1 MRISD
6 WSSDVCSSD
15 LNEDKV
21 RSFQDFARYN
31 SAPAF
36 IDTSGLIEFDESPN
50 AYRNLSP
57 GGVFCDPQIGCSNGV
72 AIFDISTSKSK
83 QFSQEFRLQS
93 SFDGPFNFSLGTN
106 YTRFK
111 TLIDYYVM
119 SNVFTALAY
128 SFPIGRASCRER
140 VCYLVLIQ
148 VFAI

>member
-15 LNEDKV
+15 LNLREISSIRDPKYSASADLLQLNFEADISSSLTFFSQTAYNEDKV

-72 AIFDISTSKSK
+72 AIFDISKSKRK
-83 QFSQEFRLQS
+83 QFSQEFLDRRSTRLKS
-93 SFDGPFNFSLGTN
+93 SH
-106 YTRFK
+106 
-111 TLIDYYVM
+111 
-119 SNVFTALAY
+119 
-128 SFPIGRASCRER
+128 
-140 VCYLVLIQ
+140 
-148 VFAI
+148 

>member
-15 LNEDKV
+15 LNLREISSIRDPKYSASADLLQLNFEADISSSLTFFSQTAYNEDKV

-57 GGVFCDPQIGCSNGV
+57 GRSEEHTSELQSLMRISYAVFCLKKN
-72 AIFDISTSKSK
+72 K
-83 QFSQEFRLQS
+83 
-93 SFDGPFNFSLGTN
+93 
-106 YTRFK
+106 
-111 TLIDYYVM
+111 
-119 SNVFTALAY
+119 
-128 SFPIGRASCRER
+128 
-140 VCYLVLIQ
+140 
-148 VFAI
+148 